1 MLQNILFDLDG
12 TLTNPEKGIT
22 TGVQIALRR
31 FGIEEND
38 PDRLRAFIGP
48 PLWAMFRQ
56 QYGLSAE
63 EAERAVGYYR
73 EYYVDTGLF
82 ENFVYPGIPELLD
95 RLRQDG
101 RRLWV
106 ATSKPTV
113 MAERVLRHFGLDASF
128 ERICGIGLNDA
139 DKSKSDVIADVLT
152 DFELTPAETVMA
164 GDRKYDIE
172 GGRANGLR
180 TVGVTWGFGSVA
192 ELLLAGATALAQD
205 PASLP
210 EILAWWEAHPNGE
223 PFQPPA
229 GFPPF
234 MG

>member
-12 TLTNPEKGIT
+12 TLSNPEKGIT

-48 PLWAMFRQ
+48 PLWTMFRE
-56 QYGLSAE
+56 QYGLSAG

-73 EYYVDTGLF
+73 EYYTGTGLF
-82 ENFVYPGIPELLD
+82 ENYVYPGIPEMLEG
-95 RLRQDG
+95 LRGEG
-101 RRLWV
+101 RRLWI

-113 MAERVLRHFGLDASF
+113 MAETVLRHFGLDGNF
-128 ERICGIGLNDA
+128 EQICGIGLNDA
-139 DKSKSDVIADVLT
+139 DKSKSDVIAGVLT
-152 DFELTPAETVMA
+152 DFALTPAETVMV
-164 GDRKYDIE
+164 GDRKFDIE
-172 GGRANGLR
+172 GGRANRLR

-192 ELLLAGATALAQD
+192 ELLLAGATALAQS

-210 EILAWWEAHPNGE
+210 DILAWWEAHPDGE